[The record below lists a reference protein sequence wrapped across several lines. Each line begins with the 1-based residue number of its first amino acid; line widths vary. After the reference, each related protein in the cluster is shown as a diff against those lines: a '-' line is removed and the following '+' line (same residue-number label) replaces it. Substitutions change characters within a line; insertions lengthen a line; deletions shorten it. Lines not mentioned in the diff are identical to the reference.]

1 MSKPANKRLIGI
13 FVLGA
18 IALLVIAIVVLGSG
32 KFFRKT
38 FKAVCFFEGSVGG
51 LNVGAPV
58 VFNGVRIGEV
68 TDVVLRYDTRDLTA
82 TIPVY
87 IEIDPQRMKTLGP
100 RPTSF
105 EENLKLLIDHGS
117 EGPAGIAEHCD
128 GKTPGQLSVFIP
140 IGLQNS

>member
-1 MSKPANKRLIGI
+1 MSKPANKRLIGV

-18 IALLVIAIVVLGSG
+18 IALLVIAVVVLGSG

-51 LNVGAPV
+51 LSVGAPV

-87 IEIDPQRMKTLGP
+87 IEIDPQRMETVGP
-100 RPTSF
+100 RPTEF
-105 EENLKLLIDHGS
+105 RRGS
-117 EGPAGIAEHCD
+117 KTFDRPRAEGPAGITEHCH
-128 GKTPGQLSVFIP
+128 GKTPGRASVFIP
-140 IGLQNS
+140 IGL